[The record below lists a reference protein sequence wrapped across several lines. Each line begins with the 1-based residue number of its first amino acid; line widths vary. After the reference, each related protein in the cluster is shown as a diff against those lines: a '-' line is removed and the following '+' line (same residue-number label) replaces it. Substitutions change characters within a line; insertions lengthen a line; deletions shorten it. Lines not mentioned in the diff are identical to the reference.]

1 MQNTTKTITALC
13 AATALTFLA
22 VMPTGAAVLESPV
35 GTAGVSPEAISPT
48 ETAKIA
54 EPAVPTE
61 VAVVTPETNPS
72 VVEEDAAS
80 ETPAQEPTETV
91 DAAVPAV
98 HAAETAAPSPTVAP
112 KTSAASTASAPQP
125 TAASTPA
132 AAPAPVAT
140 PEPAVA
146 PITPA
151 PVPVTVA
158 APAAPAESTPVSCE
172 WEGYV
177 LDSYSANCAAQKE
190 AAFASIS
197 VNPDLGPAV
206 SLESNFD
213 GTYKVWAN
221 GVQIASASTDGE
233 GDVIDVLFQISRDYA
248 KA

>member
-61 VAVVTPETNPS
+61 VAVVTPETNPF

-91 DAAVPAV
+91 GAAV

-112 KTSAASTASAPQP
+112 KTSAVSAASAQQP

-140 PEPAVA
+140 PEPALA

-151 PVPVTVA
+151 PVPVAVA
-158 APAAPAESTPVSCE
+158 APAAPAESTPASCE

-177 LDSYSANCAAQKE
+177 LDSYSANCAAQKQ
-190 AAFASIS
+190 AAAASIS
-197 VNPDLGPAV
+197 VDPDLGPAV

-221 GVQIASASTDGE
+221 GVQIAFASADGE
-233 GDVIDVLFQISRDYA
+233 GDVIDVLFQISRDHA